1 MKRLPLL
8 LLVLLAGCKVG
19 GPSVADQYRIEARD
33 LRKELEQT
41 KADNAELKT
50 KLAQL
55 AAERS
60 TPMSPEAVEAL
71 PALAKL
77 TIGDYSGL
85 TKETTPGNKRIV
97 RIYVQPTDARSRVI
111 QITGTLDAQVTTAD
125 GATTLGTA
133 HLTPTQLRD
142 AYRAGFMGV
151 YYTVDVPVDLS
162 ATRIPSGSV
171 GVCVTHIDATSSV
184 AHEVRGE
191 CALTDPSASRGP
203 AGAERQK
210 VTSPP
215 TR

>member
-41 KADNAELKT
+41 KADNAELQT

-55 AAERS
+55 ARERS
-60 TPMSPEAVEAL
+60 TPMSPEAVAAL

-85 TKETTPGNKRIV
+85 TKETTSDNKRIV
-97 RIYVQPTDARSRVI
+97 RIYVQPTDARARVI
-111 QITGTLDAQVTTAD
+111 QITGTLDAKVTTAD

-151 YYTVDVPVDLS
+151 YYTVDVPIGAQPAPTDLGLAVS
-162 ATRIPSGSV
+162 FDDALSGRRV
-171 GVCVTHIDATSSV
+171 AAQAICPGTVPDA
-184 AHEVRGE
+184 R
-191 CALTDPSASRGP
+191 R
-203 AGAERQK
+203 
-210 VTSPP
+210 
-215 TR
+215 

>member
-41 KADNAELKT
+41 KADNAELQT
-50 KLAQL
+50 KVAQL

-60 TPMSPEAVEAL
+60 TPMSPEAVAAL

-85 TKETTPGNKRIV
+85 TKETISDNNRIV
-97 RIYVQPTDARSRVI
+97 RIYVQPTDARARVI
-111 QITGTLDAQVTTAD
+111 QITGTLDAKVTTAD

-151 YYTVDVPVDLS
+151 YYTVDVPVDARAFAKDAGLKLDVVFRD
-162 ATRIPSGSV
+162 ATTGVEHHAVATQTSKPGPSG
-171 GVCVTHIDATSSV
+171 G
-184 AHEVRGE
+184 
-191 CALTDPSASRGP
+191 
-203 AGAERQK
+203 
-210 VTSPP
+210 
-215 TR
+215 